1 MTTIITTILFMTAFK
16 KIEGFKFEGNIFWA
30 FILALCSL
38 LFTSVYWAYQVLRL
52 FLLTAFTFGIYLIF
66 AWRRITKLGMGNHVK
81 ALLTA
86 PTRFLAEQF
95 SEQLSFDSE
104 KAIEEFSLYI
114 FLLSMVV
121 PCTFG

>member
-66 AWRRITKLGMGNHVK
+66 AWRRITKLG
-81 ALLTA
+81 
-86 PTRFLAEQF
+86 RFLAEQF